1 MKALPKRKG
10 NRHFAVQLH
19 ALRHCLNE
27 SPSQKEGKWSRA
39 DGQCFPIWSLN
50 ESPSQKEGKCPPRTG
65 WVASPPASMKALPKR
80 KGNIQSEPS
89 RSRHHRLNESP
100 SEKEGKLMSFCVR
113 LWTLTSLNESP
124 SEKEGKY
131 STNRRFSQIGQPSMK
146 VPPKRKGNDFDLFV
160 VGFGLFPSMKVP
172 PKRKG
177 NILARRLRTLPP
189 PFPQ

>member
-1 MKALPKRKG
+1 
-10 NRHFAVQLH
+10 
-19 ALRHCLNE
+19 
-27 SPSQKEGKWSRA
+27 
-39 DGQCFPIWSLN
+39 
-50 ESPSQKEGKCPPRTG
+50 
-65 WVASPPASMKALPKR
+65 
-80 KGNIQSEPS
+80 
-89 RSRHHRLNESP
+89 
-100 SEKEGKLMSFCVR
+100 MSFCVR

-177 NILARRLRTLPP
+177 NSTPQLTLPVALSLNESP
-189 PFPQ
+189 SEKEGKCCRKQE